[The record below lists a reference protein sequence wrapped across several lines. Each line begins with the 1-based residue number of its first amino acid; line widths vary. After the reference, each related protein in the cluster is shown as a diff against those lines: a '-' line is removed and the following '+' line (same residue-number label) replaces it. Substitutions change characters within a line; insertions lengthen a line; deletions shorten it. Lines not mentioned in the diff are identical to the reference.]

1 VRAPVPR
8 LMVRMRS
15 YRILL
20 ADDHPLLLVGVR
32 RALEADGGFDVVGEA
47 YDGSEVLP
55 LVGRTRPDIVL
66 LDLRMPGMDGIEC
79 LERMRVRHADVHVLM
94 LGNEPDPAQVEAAF
108 VRGARGFIVK
118 TIDPEELAPS
128 IREALSS
135 PEPRAYGLAVLND
148 AVVAATAGLSERELE
163 ILRTVSRGLSN
174 KAIARELWISE
185 QTVKFHLTNIYR
197 KLGISNR
204 TEAARWALGR
214 GIHSE
219 TSS

>member
-1 VRAPVPR
+1 
-8 LMVRMRS
+8 MRS
-15 YRILL
+15 FRILL
-20 ADDHPLLLVGVR
+20 ADDHPLFLVGIR
-32 RALEADGGFDVVGEA
+32 RALEHAGEFEVVGEA
-47 YDGSEVLP
+47 HDGSEVLP
-55 LVGRTRPDIVL
+55 LVGRTEPDVVL

-79 LERMRVRHADVHVLM
+79 LERLRARHAAVDVVM
-94 LGNEPDPAQVEAAF
+94 LANEADPAQIEAAF
-108 VRGARGFIVK
+108 VRGARGFVVK
-118 TIDPEELAPS
+118 TIDPDELAPS
-128 IREALSS
+128 ILDALSS
-135 PEPRAYGLAVLND
+135 SEPRAYGLAVLND

-219 TSS
+219 ASF

>member
-1 VRAPVPR
+1 
-8 LMVRMRS
+8 MVRMRS

>member
-1 VRAPVPR
+1 
-8 LMVRMRS
+8 MRT

-32 RALEADGGFDVVGEA
+32 RSLEAAAGFVVVGEA
-47 YDGSEVLP
+47 HDGSEVLP
-55 LVGRTRPDIVL
+55 LVGRLNPDVVL
-66 LDLRMPGMDGIEC
+66 LDVRMPGMDGIEC
-79 LERMRVRHADVHVLM
+79 LERLRSRHPDLKVVM
-94 LGNEPDPAQVEAAF
+94 LGNEGDPAQVEAAF
-108 VRGARGFIVK
+108 VRGACGFIVK
-118 TIDPEELAPS
+118 TIEPEELAPA
-128 IREALSS
+128 IRDAVESA
-135 PEPRAYGLAVLND
+135 EPRAYGLAVLTD
-148 AVVAATAGLSERELE
+148 AVTAATAGLSERELE

-214 GIHSE
+214 GIQSE
-219 TSS
+219 SNH

>member
-1 VRAPVPR
+1 
-8 LMVRMRS
+8 MS
-15 YRILL
+15 TYRILL
-20 ADDHPLLLVGVR
+20 ADDHPLFLVGIR
-32 RALEADGGFDVVGEA
+32 RALEAAGGFEVVGEA

-55 LVGRTRPDIVL
+55 LVGRTEPDVVL

-79 LERMRVRHADVHVLM
+79 LERLRARHPAVRVLM
-94 LGNEPDPAQVEAAF
+94 LANEADPAQIEAAF
-108 VRGARGFIVK
+108 VRGARGFVVK

-128 IREALSS
+128 IHDALASE
-135 PEPRAYGLAVLND
+135 EPRAYGLAVLND

-219 TSS
+219 TSF